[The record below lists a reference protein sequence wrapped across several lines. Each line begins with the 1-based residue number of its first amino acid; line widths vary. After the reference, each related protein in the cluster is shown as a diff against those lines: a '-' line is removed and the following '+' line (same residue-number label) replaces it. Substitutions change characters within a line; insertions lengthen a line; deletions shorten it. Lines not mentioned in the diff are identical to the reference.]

1 MYQIDKKRELEVVDY
16 TYEVWDWHTKK
27 YVADITNI
35 IQGSVSISWTLND
48 VEQMSFTVDLVQLQK
63 KCELMGVEINEV
75 LTPYVHDIRVR
86 RNGDYILGVQV
97 VETNVNIESETPTID
112 VKCTGFLN
120 LFKDQIISY
129 VWAGYSY
136 AELARRI
143 IEYSQKGDNL
153 IKNGTIDID
162 TNGWLQVNGTMQRVA
177 SGSPQDYTHGMADL
191 NCLMDTNGH
200 WGTVATQLSTGPG
213 VPVTIEFDG
222 GTRSGVTLYI
232 RERQAAASATGQR
245 TAFQRVVPNAYNHYK
260 VNYTTFYDRG
270 YLLFEAYDTNNRD
283 FWIDNIRVYR
293 QDDNDSIND
302 LKVSVDV
309 NSVNTLAKTQ
319 GADRQRSYDLQNAKD
334 ALMSLT
340 SLANDNFDFEFLPD
354 RTFRVARRLGA
365 DKPEIEVSYP
375 GNVESGSIERS
386 AADLANKIRIIGSGI
401 GDERVEITRA
411 NKQSRS
417 TYGNREYS
425 VTSNDVDDEGILYNN
440 AVGYLWDMKDP
451 SNLPSFT
458 VSDGSI
464 NPGNV
469 QIGDAILIKL
479 YDNDYL
485 ETTTGM
491 YRIVQYN
498 LTISEENQ
506 ETVDLTVQPAVDRPT
521 PFKVRYIRDTINGNS
536 QNSGNHWVRIKA
548 LRYNGKNGYTNIFEL
563 GSLKNLADSNPNKPD
578 IQSNRNSEAASAN
591 WENIIWRTDDN
602 SATYTGMNGG
612 LTSVTIDL
620 KKEYELDYIDVIHYN
635 LDGRT
640 YHHACLSV
648 GTTLPDGMRGT
659 GKLSTVLWDTDK
671 AGVGYNPGEYVE
683 MTNGRRS
690 RYLQENIQNEVD

>member
-1 MYQIDKKRELEVVDY
+1 MYSLDKTRELETVDY
-16 TYEVWDWHTKK
+16 TYEVWDWHTEK

-48 VEQMSFTVDLVQLQK
+48 VEQMSFTVDLVQLRK
-63 KCELMGVEINEV
+63 KCELMGVEINEI

-86 RNGDYILGVQV
+86 RNGDYIVGVQV
-97 VETNVNIESETPTID
+97 VETNINIESETPTID

-136 AELARRI
+136 AEIARKI

-162 TNGWLQVNGTMQRVA
+162 TSGWLQINGTMRRVA

-191 NCLMDTNGH
+191 NTIPVGNNH
-200 WGTVATQLSTGPG
+200 WATVATQLSTGPG

-222 GTRSGVTLYI
+222 GTGSGVTLYI
-232 RERQAAASATGQR
+232 RERRDAANGTGQR
-245 TAFQRVVPNAYNHYK
+245 TVFQQVVPNAYNHYK
-260 VNYTTFYDRG
+260 VNYTTFYDHG
-270 YLLFEAYDTNNRD
+270 YLVFEVNDTNNRD
-283 FWIDNIRVYR
+283 FWIDNICVYR
-293 QDDNDSIND
+293 QDDDDSIND
-302 LKVSVDV
+302 LKVKVDV
-309 NSVNTLAKTQ
+309 NSVNTLTQ
-319 GADRQRSYDLQNAKD
+319 VQGTNRQRSYDLQNAKD
-334 ALMSLT
+334 ALMNLT
-340 SLANDNFDFEFLPD
+340 TLANDNFDFEFQPD
-354 RTFRVARRLGA
+354 RTFRVMQRLGA
-365 DKPEIEVSYP
+365 DKPEIEISYP

-386 AADLANKIRIIGSGI
+386 AADLANKVRIVGSGI

-425 VTSNDVDDEGILYNN
+425 VTSNDVEDEGILYNN
-440 AVGYLWDMKDP
+440 AVGSLWDMKDP
-451 SNLPSFT
+451 TNLPSFT

-469 QIGDAILIKL
+469 QIGDSILIKL

-506 ETVDLTVQPAVDRPT
+506 ETVDLTVQPPVDRPS
-521 PFKVRYIRDTINGNS
+521 PFKIRYIRDTINGNS
-536 QNSGNHWVRIKA
+536 VNTGNHWVRIKA

-563 GSLKNLADSNPNKPD
+563 GALRNLSNSNPNKPA
-578 IQSNRNSEAASAN
+578 IKSNRYSESGSAN

-602 SATYTGMNGG
+602 SATYTAMPGG

-620 KKEYELDYIDVIHYN
+620 KQEYELDYIVVIHFN
-635 LDGRT
+635 LDRRT

-648 GTTLPDGMRGT
+648 GTTLPDGMTGT
-659 GKLSTVLWDTDK
+659 DKLSTVLWDTDK
-671 AGVGYNPGEYVE
+671 AGYGYNTGEYVE
-683 MTNGRRS
+683 MSDGRKS
-690 RYLQENIQNEVD
+690 RYLQEDVENEQ